1 MSKLRLCE
9 PYKINQ
15 RLDRDQHLV
24 SYTLGSLQGTTL
36 SWQQRYTKEAGKSE
50 QFNIYAVCNTTISFL
65 STYYANLSM
74 YLTKRACLQKATSNV
89 LQDVLKCKQ
98 QGTKSQV
105 ADR

>member
-36 SWQQRYTKEAGKSE
+36 SWQQRYTKEASKSKKE
-50 QFNIYAVCNTTISFL
+50 IKAVQAPKIQNYRPGPVF
-65 STYYANLSM
+65 
-74 YLTKRACLQKATSNV
+74 ATDHKKDPHHGAFGLCSNNG
-89 LQDVLKCKQ
+89 DK
-98 QGTKSQV
+98 
-105 ADR
+105 